1 MKKIFLKDDSGTA
14 VEVEIEKFSRH
25 IKKFHGRGTSI
36 HDEKGYFFTI
46 NNKFRNKLKS
56 LLNDS

>member
-1 MKKIFLKDDSGTA
+1 MKKISLKDDSRNA
-14 VEVEIEKFSRH
+14 VEVEIQKFIEH
-25 IKKFHGRGTSI
+25 INQYHNRGTSI